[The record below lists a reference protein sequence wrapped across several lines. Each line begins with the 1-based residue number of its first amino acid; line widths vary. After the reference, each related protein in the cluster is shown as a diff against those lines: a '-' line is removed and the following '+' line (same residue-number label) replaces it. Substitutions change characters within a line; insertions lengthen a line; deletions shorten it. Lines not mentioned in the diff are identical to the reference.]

1 MGDGKRIKYL
11 HRMNLTSKTVLVTG
25 GAGFMGSHFVRYLLE
40 HYPHYRIVNVDKLSY
55 AGNLDNLIGI
65 KEESRHHFILGN
77 IADEVIVRNIFK
89 MEKPDFVVNYAAE
102 TLVDRSIAG
111 PKIFVESNII
121 GTHNLLEAV
130 REFDHIKK
138 FVQIS
143 TDEVYGEI
151 LLGSATEESVCRPRN
166 PYAATKAG
174 ADHLVTSYINTYNVP
189 AVITRSCN
197 FYGPNQ
203 YPEKVIPI
211 FITNLLE
218 GKKIFI
224 HGDGGQTREWI
235 FTDDHCR
242 AVDAVLHKGE
252 IGAIY
257 NISSGESRSVFEIAN
272 DICLCMERDSS
283 EIKFT
288 HDRPGND
295 RRYALDWKKMRNLGW
310 EPIHKFC
317 DGLAHT
323 IEWYRNNQ
331 TWWKR
336 ITEMPEFQEYYE
348 HKYLTV
354 Q

>member
-1 MGDGKRIKYL
+1 
-11 HRMNLTSKTVLVTG
+11 
-25 GAGFMGSHFVRYLLE
+25 MGSHFVRYALE
-40 HYPHYRIVNVDKLSY
+40 RYPKYRVVNVDKLSY
-55 AGNLDNLIGI
+55 AGNLDNLSSLAGNP
-65 KEESRHHFILGN
+65 RYHFILGN
-77 IADEVIVRNIFK
+77 IADEAIVRNIFK

-111 PKIFVESNII
+111 PKIFVESNIV
-121 GTHNLLEAV
+121 GTQNLLEAA
-130 REFDHIKK
+130 REFDNVKK

-151 LLGSATEESVCRPRN
+151 LDGRASENSVCRPRN

-174 ADHLVTSYINTYNVP
+174 ADHLVTSYVNTYNVP
-189 AVITRSCN
+189 AIITRSCN

-218 GKKIFI
+218 GKRIFI
-224 HGDGGQTREWI
+224 HGDGAQEREWV
-235 FTDDHCR
+235 FTEDHCR

-252 IGAIY
+252 IGEIY
-257 NISSGESRSVFEIAN
+257 NISSGESKTVLEIAK
-272 DICLCMERDSS
+272 DICSCMECDQGKI
-283 EIKFT
+283 EFT
-288 HDRPGND
+288 RDRPGND
-295 RRYALDWKKMRNLGW
+295 RRYSIDCKKLRALGW
-310 EPIHKFC
+310 DPIHKFC

-331 TWWKR
+331 EWWKR
-336 ITEMPEFQEYYE
+336 IKATKEFEEYYS
-348 HKYLTV
+348 HKYLTI